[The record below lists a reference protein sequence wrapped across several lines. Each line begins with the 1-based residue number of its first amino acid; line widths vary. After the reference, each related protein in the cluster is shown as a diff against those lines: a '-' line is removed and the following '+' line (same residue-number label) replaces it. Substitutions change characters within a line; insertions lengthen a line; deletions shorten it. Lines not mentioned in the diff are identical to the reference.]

1 MDSPVAVARAA
12 VPSVVFLRADIPAR
26 HPSAAILGEERIG
39 VGVAVG
45 DNRVLTAHY
54 LVLGASLVQCT
65 GVDGRPRT
73 VDRVAIDHETGLA
86 LLALTGP
93 ALRPATLGHGED
105 SKPGRP
111 VFLLTLDATRERKG
125 ATGHVSSVG
134 PFEAFWE
141 YMLDR
146 AIMITAI
153 NPGLA
158 GAPLFDAAGRLI
170 GIVSLGL
177 AAVGRYSLAIPVELY
192 RRRQAELERGE
203 PAGPPRAWIG
213 IYPQGTDGSV
223 VLSGVVPEGPADRAG
238 LSRGDLVLSVDG
250 VAVSSLAELYR
261 VMWRRGHGD
270 ALSFRILRD
279 GALRV
284 VEVVAADRSV
294 FYR

>member
-1 MDSPVAVARAA
+1 
-12 VPSVVFLRADIPAR
+12 
-26 HPSAAILGEERIG
+26 
-39 VGVAVG
+39 
-45 DNRVLTAHY
+45 
-54 LVLGASLVQCT
+54 
-65 GVDGRPRT
+65 
-73 VDRVAIDHETGLA
+73 
-86 LLALTGP
+86 
-93 ALRPATLGHGED
+93 
-105 SKPGRP
+105 
-111 VFLLTLDATRERKG
+111 
-125 ATGHVSSVG
+125 
-134 PFEAFWE
+134 
-141 YMLDR
+141 
-146 AIMITAI
+146 
-153 NPGLA
+153 
-158 GAPLFDAAGRLI
+158 GRLI

-261 VMWRRGHGD
+261 VMWRRGPGD